1 MSPAEPRI
9 FISIACFSDPDV
21 VDTVKDALAQ
31 ARHPSRLS
39 FGICLQALPDDRSY
53 DELAGLSQVRLDR
66 ISVSEARG
74 PIYARSRC
82 ETLLEGEEYFLQ
94 LDCHSRFFE
103 GWDEILIE
111 EFQSACNMSE
121 RVVISHYPINIS
133 NMTSDEHLRVIGH
146 VNRYRQVDAESIKS
160 HGSLISLPERPI
172 VSFGISA
179 AMLFM
184 RSEDRLR
191 FPYDPELD
199 FGLHAAEQVL
209 YAIRLWTHGYDILC
223 PTRHAVAT
231 DYAGSRD
238 RIPDDAKR
246 ISNGNRMHWPQ
257 ATWSKVKYVLGLD
270 TLEQVDLVYRDGMSE
285 CLERFGLGDE
295 RSLLDYF
302 RFAGIHEQLKEAFPH
317 YRYQDE

>member
-1 MSPAEPRI
+1 MSLPEPRI

-31 ARHPSRLS
+31 ATHPSRLS
-39 FGICLQALPDDRSY
+39 FGICLQALPDDPFY
-53 DELAGLSQVRLDR
+53 DELPELAQVRLDR

-94 LDCHSRFFE
+94 LDCHSRFFV

-121 RVVISHYPINIS
+121 RVVISHYPININ

-146 VNRYRQVDAESIKS
+146 VNRYRQVDAEGIKS
-160 HGSLISLPERPI
+160 HGSLVSLPKKPI
-172 VSFGISA
+172 ASFGISA

-209 YAIRLWTHGYDILC
+209 YAIRLWTHGYDIFC

-231 DYAGSRD
+231 AYAGSRD

-246 ISNGNRMHWPQ
+246 ISNANRMYWPQ

-270 TLEQVDLVYRDGMSE
+270 TLEQVDLVYQDGMSE
-285 CLERFGLGDE
+285 CLESYGLGDE

-302 RFAGIHEQLKEAFPH
+302 RFAKIHEQLKESFPN